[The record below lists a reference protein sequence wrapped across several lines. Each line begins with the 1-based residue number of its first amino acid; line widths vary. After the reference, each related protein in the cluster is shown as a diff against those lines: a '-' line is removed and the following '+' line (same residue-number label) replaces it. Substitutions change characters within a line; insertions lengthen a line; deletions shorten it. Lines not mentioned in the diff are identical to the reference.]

1 MRGARWAGWVV
12 GLALWL
18 GCVRV
23 AAGLGDTERKSVAEA
38 NVELRVKQVERTE
51 AGLALTYE
59 VHNHG
64 EQALWLLDRL
74 FEHGPTGSPQLA
86 PDKAYV
92 ELLGGGRVVVS
103 RMLHPVPDNLLVEA
117 PEVPAVTRVE
127 PGQTASRR
135 VVLAVPLRQSLPYAS
150 DSAETLPLESVR
162 ELRLR
167 VGYLVDEPGLELHEA
182 RDSEGVPYESPSY
195 GKAVKAQKVLESA
208 PVSLPAAG
216 AK

>member
-1 MRGARWAGWVV
+1 MSRWVWAGWVM

-18 GCVRV
+18 GCGRA
-23 AAGLGDTERKSVAEA
+23 AAGLGDSGRKSVAGA
-38 NVELRVKQVERTE
+38 DVELSVKPVEHTE
-51 AGLALTYE
+51 AGLVLTYE

-64 EQALWLLDRL
+64 GRAFWLLEVL
-74 FEHGPTGSPQLA
+74 FESGPTGSVRLA

-92 ELLGGGRVVVS
+92 ELQGSQVIVS
-103 RMLHPVPDNLLVEA
+103 RMLQPVPRNLLVEA

-127 PGQTASRR
+127 PGQTVSRR
-135 VVLAVPLRQSLPYAS
+135 AVVPVPLRTSLPYAS
-150 DSAETLPLESVR
+150 GAAEELPLEGVR

-182 RDSEGVPYESPSY
+182 QDSEGTAYKTPSY
-195 GKAVKAQKVLESA
+195 GQAVEAQKVLDSGPL
-208 PVSLPAAG
+208 PVSASG